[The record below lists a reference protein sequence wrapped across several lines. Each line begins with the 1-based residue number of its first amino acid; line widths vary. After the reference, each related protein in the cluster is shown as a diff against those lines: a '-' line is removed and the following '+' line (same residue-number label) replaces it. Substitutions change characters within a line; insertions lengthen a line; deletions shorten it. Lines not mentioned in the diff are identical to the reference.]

1 MPRTTLICVFSFV
14 AGAILI
20 AAPFLLS
27 AHLANADELTRGEQT
42 MRPGITTF
50 LGLLAAPVGGTVG
63 LLVGLWAYRRSQRKQ
78 DGDNKTS

>member
-14 AGAILI
+14 ASAILI
-20 AAPFLLS
+20 AAPFLLT
-27 AHLANADELTRGEQT
+27 AHFANAEELTRGEQM

-63 LLVGLWAYRRSQRKQ
+63 LRFDLWAYRRSQSKQ